1 MTELNPQVKQI
12 RVPLSVWTLAHYV
25 LRTGCFHLLYEG
37 LISEYPSWDLHAW
50 LIRLWYLP
58 DVLIQLP

>member
-12 RVPLSVWTLAHYV
+12 RVPLSVWTLARYV
-25 LRTGCFHLLYEG
+25 LRTGRDTFEG